1 MDCAEDHTGAAGSNA
16 TAAMVSALPRKHR
29 ESVLTIWFI
38 VSSAAPLAGQA
49 RHRGNYSRFIDAV
62 GVRDRANRRRPF
74 AMGSMLEY
82 DLVVIGSGPGGQ
94 KAAIAAAKLGKTV
107 AVVERGR
114 MLGGVCVNTGTIPSK
129 TLREAVVYLTGM
141 SQREMYGAS
150 YRVKEKITPGDLL
163 ARTTHVITKEQDVVR
178 NQLMRNRVDL
188 HTGHARFL
196 DEHTVCVDDQTRGE
210 RTTVRGEYIV
220 IATGTK
226 PARPTGVEFDED
238 RVLDSDGILDLKSLP
253 TTMVVVG
260 AGVIGIEYAS
270 MFAALGTKVTVV
282 EKRDSMLEFCDPE
295 IIEALKFHLRDLAVT
310 FRFGEEVTAVDVGA
324 AGTVTTLASGKQ
336 IPAETVMYSAGRQG
350 QTEHLDL
357 PNAGLE
363 TDNRGRIVV
372 DSQFQT
378 KVDHIYAVG
387 DVIGF
392 PALAA
397 TSMDQGRLAAYH
409 AFGEPAKGMTD
420 LQPIGIYSIP
430 EVSYVGATEVDL
442 TKNAIPYEVGVSRYR
457 ELARGQIA
465 GDSYGMLKLLVHTE
479 SLKLLGVHIFGTSAT
494 EMVHIGQAV
503 MGCGG
508 TVEYLV
514 DAVFNYPTFSEAYKV
529 AALDVMNKLRALN
542 QFRT

>member
-1 MDCAEDHTGAAGSNA
+1 MASTQE
-16 TAAMVSALPRKHR
+16 
-29 ESVLTIWFI
+29 F
-38 VSSAAPLAGQA
+38 
-49 RHRGNYSRFIDAV
+49 
-62 GVRDRANRRRPF
+62 
-74 AMGSMLEY
+74 

-94 KAAIAAAKLGKTV
+94 KAAIAAAKLGKSV
-107 AVVERGR
+107 AVIERGR

-141 SQREMYGAS
+141 SQRELYGAS
-150 YRVKEKITPGDLL
+150 YRVKDKITPADLL
-163 ARTTHVITKEQDVVR
+163 ARTQHVIGKEIDVVR
-178 NQLMRNRVDL
+178 SQLMRNRVEL
-188 HTGHARFL
+188 YVGHARFIDAHTIDI
-196 DEHTVCVDDQTRGE
+196 DEPNRAERVTVSGRNV
-210 RTTVRGEYIV
+210 V

-226 PARPTGVEFDED
+226 PARPVGVEFDEN
-238 RVLDSDGILDLKSLP
+238 RVLDSDGILDLKSIP
-253 TTMVVVG
+253 GSMVVVG

-295 IIEALKFHLRDLAVT
+295 IIESLKFHLRDLAVT
-310 FRFGEEVTAVDVGA
+310 FRFGEEVTAVDVGS
-324 AGTVTTLASGKQ
+324 AGTLTTLASGKQ

-363 TDNRGRIVV
+363 ADNRGRIFV
-372 DSQFQT
+372 DDNYQT

-409 AFGEPAKGMTD
+409 AFGEPCKGMPE

-430 EVSYVGATEVDL
+430 EISYVGATELEL
-442 TKNAIPYEVGVSRYR
+442 TKDSVPYEVGVARYR

-465 GDSYGMLKLLVHTE
+465 GDSYGMLKLLVSTE
-479 SLKLLGVHIFGTSAT
+479 DLRILGVHIFGTSAT

-503 MGCGG
+503 MGCNG

-529 AALDVMNKLRALN
+529 AALDVMNKLRALS
-542 QFRT
+542 QFRS